1 MSKQNIKLEL
11 FNQLARIAKALSNPN
26 RLHLVELLAQ
36 GERGVDALAT
46 VAGLSTANTSQHLQ
60 QLKLAGL
67 VSTRKEGLNVFYQLS
82 GDDVLRLFMSI
93 RNVAEEH
100 LGDVDK
106 LVSGLLGPK
115 DDLAPMAAGE
125 LLAKVQSGEVLVL
138 DVRPVEEYSAGHVP
152 HAINVS
158 LAMLEATLESLP
170 KNQQVVAYCR
180 GPHCIMAFEA
190 VEKMRELGFNACR
203 MEAGFPEWKL
213 AGLPV
218 ELSKP
223 VAR

>member
-11 FNQLARIAKALSNPN
+11 FNQLARVAKALSNPN

-82 GDDVLRLFMSI
+82 GDDVVALFMSL
-93 RNVAEEH
+93 RDVAGEH
-100 LGDVDK
+100 LADVDK

-115 DDLAPMAAGE
+115 DDLAPMAANE
-125 LLAKVQSGEVLVL
+125 LLSKAQSGEVLVL
-138 DVRPVEEYSAGHVP
+138 DVRPTEEYLAGHVP
-152 HAINVS
+152 HAKNVS
-158 LAMLEATLESLP
+158 LAMLEATLQSLP
-170 KNQQVVAYCR
+170 KDKQVVAYCR
-180 GPHCIMAFEA
+180 GPHCVLAFEA

-203 MEAGFPEWKL
+203 LETGFPEWKL

-218 ELSKP
+218 EVSE
-223 VAR
+223 